1 MSLELLKKSLKEE
14 KTIYGIKNTLTNLKH
29 DNISKIF
36 LASNCPKESKD
47 KIKRFS
53 NIEIIE
59 LKEPNKELA
68 LICKKKFS
76 VNLLSTVKK

>member
-1 MSLELLKKSLKEE
+1 MSLELLKKSLKED
-14 KTIYGIKNTLTNLKH
+14 KLVYGFKNTLTNLK
-29 DNISKIF
+29 NGKTLKIF
-36 LASNCPKESKD
+36 LAKNCPPELSGEVKKYND
-47 KIKRFS
+47 V
-53 NIEIIE
+53 EIIE